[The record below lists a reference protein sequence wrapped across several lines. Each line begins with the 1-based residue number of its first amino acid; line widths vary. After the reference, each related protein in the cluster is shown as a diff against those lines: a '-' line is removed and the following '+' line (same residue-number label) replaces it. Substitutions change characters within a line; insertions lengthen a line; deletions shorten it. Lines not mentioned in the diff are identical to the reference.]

1 MIISMFE
8 SIWDIRLFK
17 IHLFGNSSIMI
28 RLILEIVSVESCPNI
43 AIR

>member
-1 MIISMFE
+1 MLISMVE
-8 SIWDIRLFK
+8 YIWNIRLVS
-17 IHLFGNSSIMI
+17 IYLFGNSSIMF